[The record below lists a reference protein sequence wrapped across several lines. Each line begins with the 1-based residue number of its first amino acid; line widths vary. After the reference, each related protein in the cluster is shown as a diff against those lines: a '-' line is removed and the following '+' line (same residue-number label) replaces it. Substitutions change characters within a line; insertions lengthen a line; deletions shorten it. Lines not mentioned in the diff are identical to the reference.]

1 LATSNKTSENTCY
14 NALVKYVP
22 SAITGQFSGSQ
33 GSTTASHNRFGSYF
47 RNRVIP
53 VNPDTSK
60 QQAARATIAS
70 LSQGWR
76 ALSDAQRLGW
86 TNLGAQMARSDSQ
99 GQTYTLTGLQAYTS
113 INRNLLTVGGSILST
128 APALTAASTITS
140 LTITAT
146 AA

>member
-1 LATSNKTSENTCY
+1 
-14 NALVKYVP
+14 
-22 SAITGQFSGSQ
+22 
-33 GSTTASHNRFGSYF
+33 
-47 RNRVIP
+47 
-53 VNPDTSK
+53 
-60 QQAARATIAS
+60 
-70 LSQGWR
+70 
-76 ALSDAQRLGW
+76 
-86 TNLGAQMARSDSQ
+86 MARSDSQ